1 MLVPSVQCKLS
12 GAVLVCAELCCGV
25 ILGCAGDAQCQ
36 LTGDVLLC
44 VVLVCCALLCRGRS
58 VSADQ

>member
-12 GAVLVCAELCCGV
+12 GAVLVCAELRRGV
-25 ILGCAGDAQCQ
+25 ILGCAGDAHCQ